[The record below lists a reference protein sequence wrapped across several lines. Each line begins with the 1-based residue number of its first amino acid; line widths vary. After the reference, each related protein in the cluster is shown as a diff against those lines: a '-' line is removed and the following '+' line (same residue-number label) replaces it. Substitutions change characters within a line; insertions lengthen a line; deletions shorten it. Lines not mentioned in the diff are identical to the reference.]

1 MTEPYQTN
9 SLSDKKARIGDL
21 LTIRKDITSFF
32 RKRSEELKSIKECRV
47 VPTDFILEFSRYTTF
62 TLRAPEG
69 WTPGM
74 PLIGGHPPAPQ
85 PDQMRDGVLQR
96 HNQQRPIIIAPP
108 PVVVMKEMKHII
120 KVELRPKVQINKD
133 VNFVPQKT
141 PAALEKSSV
150 PISET
155 RNEKKNP
162 IQKIDT
168 PVDGNSSAV
177 VEQQPHKRA
186 RQINISFGL
195 SDSESSDDDA
205 DS

>member
-1 MTEPYQTN
+1 MTEPN
-9 SLSDKKARIGDL
+9 SLSDKKARIREL

-108 PVVVMKEMKHII
+108 PAVVMKEMKHII
-120 KVELRPKVQINKD
+120 KVDLRPKVQINND
-133 VNFVPQKT
+133 DNIVPQKT
-141 PAALEKSSV
+141 PAALEEVRV
-150 PISET
+150 PIVEIK
-155 RNEKKNP
+155 NEKKNP

-168 PVDGNSSAV
+168 SVDGNSSAV
-177 VEQQPHKRA
+177 VDQQPHKRA

>member
-1 MTEPYQTN
+1 MEEPYQTHC
-9 SLSDKKARIGDL
+9 LSDKKARIGEL

-108 PVVVMKEMKHII
+108 PVVAMKEMKHIV
-120 KVELRPKVQINKD
+120 KVELHPKVQINKD
-133 VNFVPQKT
+133 DNLVHQKI
-141 PAALEKSSV
+141 PAAIEQFTIPV
-150 PISET
+150 AEI
-155 RNEKKNP
+155 RNEKKTP
-162 IQKIDT
+162 IQKIDV
-168 PVDGNSSAV
+168 PADGNSSLV
-177 VEQQPHKRA
+177 DQQPHKRA

-195 SDSESSDDDA
+195 SDSESSDDEA